1 MPMFPLGSVLLPGAV
16 LPLHVFE
23 QRYRV
28 LVRDCLA
35 ADDHEFG
42 VTMIERGSEV
52 GGGDQRMSVGTIA
65 RMIQVAELTDGR
77 YALVCVGTRRIRVK
91 QWLPDDPYPIA
102 DVEDWPDEDA
112 PGDDGPSMAL
122 AAQLNDAESRVRRVA
137 ALATELG
144 DSCVDGT
151 STISDDPLLATY
163 HLAAIAPIGPADTY
177 RLLCAE
183 SPMQRLAILDD
194 VLDDVEAVLSF
205 RMAASAEDL
214 AIDGPDDD

>member
-183 SPMQRLAILDD
+183 SPMRRLAILDD

>member
-1 MPMFPLGSVLLPGAV
+1 
-16 LPLHVFE
+16 
-23 QRYRV
+23 
-28 LVRDCLA
+28 
-35 ADDHEFG
+35 
-42 VTMIERGSEV
+42 
-52 GGGDQRMSVGTIA
+52 
-65 RMIQVAELTDGR
+65 
-77 YALVCVGTRRIRVK
+77 
-91 QWLPDDPYPIA
+91 
-102 DVEDWPDEDA
+102 
-112 PGDDGPSMAL
+112 
-122 AAQLNDAESRVRRVA
+122 VA

>member
-102 DVEDWPDEDA
+102 DVEDWPDEDT